1 MEELIDLI
9 ATDSS
14 PADVSSRIKELLYT
28 KAAQR
33 VDDARPYVA
42 AAMFGNETENEVD
55 DEEYTED
62 DE

>member
-14 PADVSSRIKELLYT
+14 PADVSDRIKELLYA

>member
-9 ATDSS
+9 ATDGS
-14 PADVSSRIKELLYT
+14 PADVSDRIKELLYA

>member
-9 ATDSS
+9 TTDSS

-42 AAMFGNETENEVD
+42 SAMFNNEIENEVD
-55 DEEYTED
+55 DEDQPGDNE
-62 DE
+62 

>member
-14 PADVSSRIKELLYT
+14 PADISSRIKELLYT

-42 AAMFGNETENEVD
+42 SAMFNNEIEVD
-55 DEEYTED
+55 DEESTED
-62 DE
+62 EE